1 MKVIGIRFATC
12 TPMTYQQAVKEG
24 IEIGGRAI
32 GSKPDTPGYAVDY
45 GYNSTPTWW
54 DKEIIDNQFYNINN
68 QTSDEIASK
77 VKTFV
82 EAYKFNNEIDVTKM
96 SDASDESNA

>member
-1 MKVIGIRFATC
+1 MKVIGIRFATL

-32 GSKPDTPGYAVDY
+32 GSKPDAQGYVVDY
-45 GYNSTPTWW
+45 GYNTTPIWW
-54 DKEIIDNQFYNINN
+54 DKVLIDSQFYNIDN

-82 EAYKFNNEIDVTKM
+82 EAYKFNNEINVTKM
-96 SDASDESNA
+96 YDISDESNA

>member
-12 TPMTYQQAVKEG
+12 TPMIYKEAVNRG
-24 IEIGGRAI
+24 FEIGGRAM
-32 GSKPDTPGYAVDY
+32 GSKPDAQGYIVDY
-45 GYNSTPTWW
+45 GYNTTPIWW
-54 DKEIIDNQFYNINN
+54 DKELIDIQFYNIDG

-82 EAYKFNNEIDVTKM
+82 ETYKFNNEIDTTKM
-96 SDASDESNA
+96 SDISDNSDV